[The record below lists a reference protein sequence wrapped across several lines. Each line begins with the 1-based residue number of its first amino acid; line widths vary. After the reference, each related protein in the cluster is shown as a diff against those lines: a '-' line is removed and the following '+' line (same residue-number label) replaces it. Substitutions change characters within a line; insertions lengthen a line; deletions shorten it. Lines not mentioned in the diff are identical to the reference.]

1 MRGRVLVPKKWQT
14 QIPAMEESDAKLV
27 ETKKATWIRICFCRR
42 VWGCTQNMQAGWD
55 TFYTVQQKIRVSLC
69 LKLANQI
76 KCHWLPL
83 TANKWL
89 AKNGLMI
96 LSKDK
101 ENVKGMEN
109 HRITECILWAMH
121 INFLIKEN
129 WTISAFHLLLF
140 LNFQQ
145 LDVLKA

>member
-1 MRGRVLVPKKWQT
+1 
-14 QIPAMEESDAKLV
+14 
-27 ETKKATWIRICFCRR
+27 
-42 VWGCTQNMQAGWD
+42 
-55 TFYTVQQKIRVSLC
+55 
-69 LKLANQI
+69 
-76 KCHWLPL
+76 
-83 TANKWL
+83 
-89 AKNGLMI
+89 MI

-101 ENVKGMEN
+101 ENVKGTEN

>member
-1 MRGRVLVPKKWQT
+1 MQ
-14 QIPAMEESDAKLV
+14 ESDAKLV
-27 ETKKATWIRICFCRR
+27 KTKKSNVNKNLFLWKSLRLYS
-42 VWGCTQNMQAGWD
+42 NMQAEWD
-55 TFYTVQQKIRVSLC
+55 TFYTEQQEIRVSLC
-69 LKLANQI
+69 LKLANKI
-76 KCHWLPL
+76 KYHWLPL

-109 HRITECILWAMH
+109 LRITDYILWAMH

-140 LNFQQ
+140 FNFQQ
-145 LDVLKA
+145 LAVLKA

>member
-1 MRGRVLVPKKWQT
+1 
-14 QIPAMEESDAKLV
+14 
-27 ETKKATWIRICFCRR
+27 
-42 VWGCTQNMQAGWD
+42 MQADWD
-55 TFYTVQQKIRVSLC
+55 TFYTEQQEIRVSLC
-69 LKLANQI
+69 LKLANKI
-76 KCHWLPL
+76 KYHWLPL

-109 HRITECILWAMH
+109 LRITECILWAMR

-129 WTISAFHLLLF
+129 WIISAFHLLLF
-140 LNFQQ
+140 FNFQQ
-145 LDVLKA
+145 LAVLKA